1 MRMTLRTILKIPI
14 LLCAAASI
22 HATTLARLSLDQ
34 LAAAADATAR
44 VRCTSAQSRWEN
56 GQIWTVTTF
65 DVLET
70 MKGTLPQQITVRL
83 PGGRVGHL
91 TAIVDGT
98 PKFKVADEAVV
109 FLERI
114 PGGLKVEPAP
124 VPGGLKVEPAP
135 VPGGLK
141 VEPAPGGGFSVAAWV
156 EGTFRIRRDPRT
168 GVETVTQD
176 SSNFAVFD
184 TVTRTFHTEGI
195 RRMPMEQFRERVA
208 TALTRAQEKSR

>member
-1 MRMTLRTILKIPI
+1 MPLRTFLNFAV
-14 LLCAAASI
+14 LLCAATSI

-65 DVLET
+65 VVLET
-70 MKGTLPQQITVRL
+70 MKGTLPAQIIVRL

-91 TAIVDGT
+91 TATVDGT
-98 PKFKVADEAVV
+98 PKFSPGDEVIA
-109 FLERI
+109 FLEKSR
-114 PGGLKVEPAP
+114 A
-124 VPGGLKVEPAP
+124 
-135 VPGGLK
+135 
-141 VEPAPGGGFSVAAWV
+141 GGFSVAAWV
-156 EGTFRIRRDPRT
+156 EGTFRIRRDPHT

-176 SSNFAVFD
+176 STNFSVFD
-184 TVTRTFHTEGI
+184 AATRTFHTEGI

>member
-1 MRMTLRTILKIPI
+1 MRMTLRKILKIAA
-14 LLCAAASI
+14 LLCAATSV
-22 HATTLARLSLDQ
+22 HATTLERLSLDQ

-44 VRCTSAQSRWEN
+44 VRCTGAQSRWEN
-56 GQIWTVTTF
+56 GQIWTVTSF

-70 MKGTLPQQITVRL
+70 LKGTLPQQITVRL
-83 PGGRVGHL
+83 PGGRVGHF

-98 PKFKVADEAVV
+98 PKFKAADEVVV

-114 PGGLKVEPAP
+114 
-124 VPGGLKVEPAP
+124 
-135 VPGGLK
+135 PGGLK

-156 EGTFRIRRDPRT
+156 EGTFRIRHDPRT

-184 TVTRTFHTEGI
+184 TATRTFHTECI
-195 RRMPMEQFRERVA
+195 RRMPMQQFRERVA

>member
-1 MRMTLRTILKIPI
+1 MRMTLRKILKIAA
-14 LLCAAASI
+14 LLCAATSV
-22 HATTLARLSLDQ
+22 HATTLERLSLDQ

-44 VRCTSAQSRWEN
+44 VRCSSAQSRWEN
-56 GQIWTVTTF
+56 GQIWTVTSF

-70 MKGTLPQQITVRL
+70 MKGTLPARITVRL
-83 PGGRVGHL
+83 PGGRVGHF

-98 PKFKVADEAVV
+98 PKFNAAEEVVV

-114 PGGLKVEPAP
+114 PGGLKVES
-124 VPGGLKVEPAP
+124 
-135 VPGGLK
+135 
-141 VEPAPGGGFSVAAWV
+141 APGGGFSVAAWV
-156 EGTFRIRRDPRT
+156 EGTFRIRHDPRT

-184 TVTRTFHTEGI
+184 TATRTFHTEGI
-195 RRMPMEQFRERVA
+195 RRMPMQQFRERVA

>member
-1 MRMTLRTILKIPI
+1 MRMTLRKILKIAA
-14 LLCAAASI
+14 LLCAATSV
-22 HATTLARLSLDQ
+22 HATTLERLSLDQ

-44 VRCTSAQSRWEN
+44 VRCSSAQSRWEN
-56 GQIWTVTTF
+56 GQIWTVTSF

-70 MKGTLPQQITVRL
+70 MKGTLPARITVRL
-83 PGGRVGHL
+83 PGGRVGHF

-98 PKFKVADEAVV
+98 PKFNAAEEVVV
-109 FLERI
+109 FLER
-114 PGGLKVEPAP
+114 
-124 VPGGLKVEPAP
+124 

-168 GVETVTQD
+168 GIETVTQD

-184 TVTRTFHTEGI
+184 TATRTFHTEGI
-195 RRMPMEQFRERVA
+195 RRMPMQQFRERVA

>member
-1 MRMTLRTILKIPI
+1 MTLRKILKIAA
-14 LLCAAASI
+14 LLCAATSV
-22 HATTLARLSLDQ
+22 HATTLERLSLDQ

-44 VRCTSAQSRWEN
+44 VRCSSAQSRWEN
-56 GQIWTVTTF
+56 GQIWTVTSF

-70 MKGTLPQQITVRL
+70 MKGTLPARITVRL
-83 PGGRVGHL
+83 PGGRVGHF

-98 PKFKVADEAVV
+98 PKFNAAEEVVV

-114 PGGLKVEPAP
+114 
-124 VPGGLKVEPAP
+124 
-135 VPGGLK
+135 PGGLK

-156 EGTFRIRRDPRT
+156 EGTFRIRHDPRT
-168 GVETVTQD
+168 GIETVTQD

-184 TVTRTFHTEGI
+184 TATRTFHTEGI
-195 RRMPMEQFRERVA
+195 RRMPMQQFRERVA

>member
-1 MRMTLRTILKIPI
+1 MTLRAILKIAA
-14 LLCAAASI
+14 LLCAATSI

-44 VRCTSAQSRWEN
+44 VRCSSAQSRWEN
-56 GQIWTVTTF
+56 GQIWTVTSF

-70 MKGTLPQQITVRL
+70 MKGTLPARITVRL
-83 PGGRVGHL
+83 PGGRVGHF

-98 PKFKVADEAVV
+98 PKFNAAEEVVV

-114 PGGLKVEPAP
+114 PGE
-124 VPGGLKVEPAP
+124 
-135 VPGGLK
+135 LK

-168 GVETVTQD
+168 GIETVTQD

-184 TVTRTFHTEGI
+184 TATRTFHTEGI
-195 RRMPMEQFRERVA
+195 RRMPMQQFRERVA

>member
-1 MRMTLRTILKIPI
+1 MRMTLRKILKIAA
-14 LLCAAASI
+14 LLCAATSV

-44 VRCTSAQSRWEN
+44 VRCSSAQSRWEN
-56 GQIWTVTTF
+56 GQIWTVTSF

-70 MKGTLPQQITVRL
+70 MKGTLPARITVRL
-83 PGGRVGHL
+83 PGGRVGHF

-98 PKFKVADEAVV
+98 PKFNAAEEVVV

-114 PGGLKVEPAP
+114 
-124 VPGGLKVEPAP
+124 
-135 VPGGLK
+135 PGGLK

-184 TVTRTFHTEGI
+184 AATRTFHTEGI

>member
-1 MRMTLRTILKIPI
+1 MRMTLRKILKIAA
-14 LLCAAASI
+14 LLCAATSI

-44 VRCTSAQSRWEN
+44 VRCSSGQSRWEN
-56 GQIWTVTTF
+56 GQIWTVTSF

-70 MKGTLPQQITVRL
+70 MKGTLPARITVRL
-83 PGGRVGHL
+83 PGGRLGHF

-98 PKFKVADEAVV
+98 PKFNAAEEVVV

-114 PGGLKVEPAP
+114 
-124 VPGGLKVEPAP
+124 
-135 VPGGLK
+135 PGGLK

-156 EGTFRIRRDPRT
+156 EGTFRIRRDPHT
-168 GVETVTQD
+168 GLETVTQD

-184 TVTRTFHTEGI
+184 TATRTFHTLGI

-208 TALTRAQEKSR
+208 TPLTRAQEKPRVQFAL

>member
-1 MRMTLRTILKIPI
+1 MRMTLLTILKSAT
-14 LLCAAASI
+14 LLCAATSV
-22 HATTLARLSLDQ
+22 HATTLERLSLDQ

-44 VRCTSAQSRWEN
+44 VRCTGAQSRWEN

-70 MKGTLPQQITVRL
+70 LKGTLPQQITVRL
-83 PGGRVGHL
+83 PGGRVGHF

-98 PKFKVADEAVV
+98 PKFNAAEEVVV

-114 PGGLKVEPAP
+114 
-124 VPGGLKVEPAP
+124 
-135 VPGGLK
+135 PGGLK

-156 EGTFRIRRDPRT
+156 EGTFRIRRDPGT

-184 TVTRTFHTEGI
+184 TATRTFHTEGI

-208 TALTRAQEKSR
+208 TALTRTQEKSR

>member
-1 MRMTLRTILKIPI
+1 MRMTLRKILKIAA
-14 LLCAAASI
+14 LLCAATSV
-22 HATTLARLSLDQ
+22 HATTLERLSLDQ

-44 VRCTSAQSRWEN
+44 VRCSSAQSRWEN
-56 GQIWTVTTF
+56 GQIWTVTSF

-70 MKGTLPQQITVRL
+70 MKGTLPARITVRL
-83 PGGRVGHL
+83 PGGRVGHF

-98 PKFKVADEAVV
+98 PKFNAAEEVVV

-114 PGGLKVEPAP
+114 
-124 VPGGLKVEPAP
+124 
-135 VPGGLK
+135 PGGLK

-156 EGTFRIRRDPRT
+156 EGTFRIRHDPRT
-168 GVETVTQD
+168 GIETVTQD

-184 TVTRTFHTEGI
+184 TATRTFHTEGI
-195 RRMPMEQFRERVA
+195 RRMPMQQFRERVA

>member
-1 MRMTLRTILKIPI
+1 MRMTLRKILKIAA
-14 LLCAAASI
+14 LLCAATSI

-44 VRCTSAQSRWEN
+44 VRCSSAQSRWEN
-56 GQIWTVTTF
+56 GQIWTVTSF

-70 MKGTLPQQITVRL
+70 MKGTLPARITVRL
-83 PGGRVGHL
+83 PGGRVGHF

-98 PKFKVADEAVV
+98 PKFNAAEEVVV

-114 PGGLKVEPAP
+114 
-124 VPGGLKVEPAP
+124 
-135 VPGGLK
+135 PGGLK

-168 GVETVTQD
+168 GIETVTQD

-184 TVTRTFHTEGI
+184 TATRTFHTEGI
-195 RRMPMEQFRERVA
+195 RRMPMQQFRERVA

>member
-1 MRMTLRTILKIPI
+1 MRMTLRKILKIAA
-14 LLCAAASI
+14 LLCAATSV
-22 HATTLARLSLDQ
+22 HATTLERLSLDQ

-44 VRCTSAQSRWEN
+44 VRCSSAQSRWEN
-56 GQIWTVTTF
+56 GQIWTVTSF

-70 MKGTLPQQITVRL
+70 MKGTLPARITVRL
-83 PGGRVGHL
+83 PGGRVGHF

-98 PKFKVADEAVV
+98 PKFNAAEEVVV

-114 PGGLKVEPAP
+114 
-124 VPGGLKVEPAP
+124 
-135 VPGGLK
+135 PGGLK

-168 GVETVTQD
+168 GIETVTQD

-184 TVTRTFHTEGI
+184 TATRTFHTEGI
-195 RRMPMEQFRERVA
+195 RRMPMQQFRERVA

>member
-1 MRMTLRTILKIPI
+1 MRITLRTILKITV
-14 LLCAAASI
+14 LMSAATSI
-22 HATTLARLSLDQ
+22 HATTLARLSFDQ
-34 LAAAADATAR
+34 LSAAADATAC

-65 DVLET
+65 EVLET
-70 MKGTLPQQITVRL
+70 MKGTLPPQITVRL

-91 TAIVDGT
+91 TATVDGT
-98 PKFKVADEAVV
+98 PKFTVADEVVV

-114 PGGLKVEPAP
+114 
-124 VPGGLKVEPAP
+124 
-135 VPGGLK
+135 PGGLK

-156 EGTFRIRRDPRT
+156 EGTFRIRRDSRT

-184 TVTRTFHTEGI
+184 AATRTFHTEGI

>member
-1 MRMTLRTILKIPI
+1 MTLRKILKIAA
-14 LLCAAASI
+14 LLCAATSV
-22 HATTLARLSLDQ
+22 HATTLERLSLDQ
-34 LAAAADATAR
+34 MAAAADATAR
-44 VRCTSAQSRWEN
+44 VRCSSAQSRWEN
-56 GQIWTVTTF
+56 GQIWTVTSF

-70 MKGTLPQQITVRL
+70 MKGTLPARITVRL
-83 PGGRVGHL
+83 PGGRVGHF

-98 PKFKVADEAVV
+98 PKFNAAEEVVV

-114 PGGLKVEPAP
+114 
-124 VPGGLKVEPAP
+124 
-135 VPGGLK
+135 PGGLK

-156 EGTFRIRRDPRT
+156 EGTFRIRHDPRT

-184 TVTRTFHTEGI
+184 TATRTFHTEGI
-195 RRMPMEQFRERVA
+195 RRMPMQQFRKRVA